1 MSIVNN
7 EDINHLFK
15 LDKVFVSI
23 SDRYGDPPNW
33 SRSPGFISLSKI
45 ILEQQVSLASAD
57 AHFFKLLS
65 YVKVFSPE
73 NILKLTDEEMRY
85 CQISRQKA
93 GYLRELSVAV
103 VDGSFNFELLSKLDE
118 PEARFMLT
126 DIKGIGNWTADIYL
140 MFCMQS
146 KNIFPIGD
154 IALVNTVKELKGV
167 KTKDEIM
174 RLAEKWQPLRSLATY
189 YLWHNYLCKRNRPSE
204 LSVIP

>member
-7 EDINHLFK
+7 VDIKRLFK
-15 LDKVFVSI
+15 LDKLFVSI
-23 SDRYGDPPNW
+23 SDKYGTPPNW
-33 SRSPGFISLSKI
+33 SRTPGFISLSKI

-57 AHFFKLLS
+57 AHFFKLIS
-65 YVKVFSPE
+65 YIKALTPE
-73 NILKLTDEEMRY
+73 NILNLTDEEMRL

-103 VDGSFNFELLSKLDE
+103 LNKSFDFDRLSKLDE
-118 PEARFMLT
+118 TEARMMLT
-126 DIKGIGNWTADIYL
+126 NIKGIGNWTADIYM

-154 IALVNTVKELKGV
+154 IALVNTVKELTGA
-167 KTKDEIM
+167 KTREEIIAC
-174 RLAEKWQPLRSLATY
+174 AEKWQPLRSLATY
-189 YLWHNYLCKRNRPSE
+189 YLWHNYLKKRNRPSE